1 MYIYGVRVL
10 LHVCLAS
17 PSPPS
22 SPPLSRSPSSPP
34 SPPLSRSPS
43 LTPSP
48 TPSPLAPA
56 PTLTLALGL
65 ARYDALV
72 CTPLRLVSLIEKES
86 LSLHTV
92 SLLIMDEADKLLE
105 LGFLEQ
111 ART

>member
-1 MYIYGVRVL
+1 MLGL
-10 LHVCLAS
+10 ALAS
-17 PSPPS
+17 ILASTLAL
-22 SPPLSRSPSSPP
+22 PLVSTLASTLAL
-34 SPPLSRSPS
+34 PLTHP
-43 LTPSP
+43 LTH
-48 TPSPLAPA
+48 PLAPA